1 MKAWSW
7 LLAAAAIAGCGGGDS
22 GGTSGTGSPV
32 APAGTAS
39 AFFYQD
45 VTPNGNSV
53 RGGFTSDGRVV
64 EPAGES
70 VLSWQV
76 FGQTQVYGD
85 PVFSRLSNGRWA
97 MTATTS
103 PQDPRGALA
112 LQYHE
117 AQCPRVVDSAV
128 RVLANAPSAA
138 CEAASA
144 TAMAKTSQVFE
155 ADGSRY
161 LFTMV
166 GAKIYLVRLSDAT
179 RGASDLASIC
189 IRKSRAAT
197 LSELQWG
204 EATVV
209 LDATQVP
216 GLLLGDTG
224 VARRADG
231 TWVLFVKGIPVGLAC
246 SAGSVCELC
255 TRGVYR
261 TTSRDLINWSAPELI
276 AQAASVPE
284 AHNAADGSVWLYW
297 QDFGPTCAALNLN
310 LAQRAP
316 IRGVQETAGGAL
328 GAIVTVTFAGE
339 AFETNAQLHYATNA
353 NPVRLP
359 DAAARSS
366 LEACLRP

>member
-1 MKAWSW
+1 MIRAGRWVP
-7 LLAAAAIAGCGGGDS
+7 AAVAVILAGCGGGSDS
-22 GGTSGTGSPV
+22 SSGTGTPT
-32 APAGTAS
+32 APPPPSS
-39 AFFYQD
+39 AFFFQD
-45 VTPNGNSV
+45 VTPSGNAV
-53 RGGFTSDGRVV
+53 RAGFTTDGRVV
-64 EPAGES
+64 ESSGVN

-76 FGQTQVYGD
+76 FGQAQVYGD

-103 PQDPRGALA
+103 LQDPRGALA

-128 RVLANAPSAA
+128 RVLANTQSAA

-155 ADGSRY
+155 ADGIRY

-179 RGASDLASIC
+179 RGASDLTSIC

-216 GLLLGDTG
+216 GLLLSDTG

-231 TWVLFVKGIPVGLAC
+231 TW
-246 SAGSVCELC
+246 
-255 TRGVYR
+255 
-261 TTSRDLINWSAPELI
+261 
-276 AQAASVPE
+276 
-284 AHNAADGSVWLYW
+284 
-297 QDFGPTCAALNLN
+297 
-310 LAQRAP
+310 
-316 IRGVQETAGGAL
+316 
-328 GAIVTVTFAGE
+328 
-339 AFETNAQLHYATNA
+339 
-353 NPVRLP
+353 
-359 DAAARSS
+359 ARS
-366 LEACLRP
+366 